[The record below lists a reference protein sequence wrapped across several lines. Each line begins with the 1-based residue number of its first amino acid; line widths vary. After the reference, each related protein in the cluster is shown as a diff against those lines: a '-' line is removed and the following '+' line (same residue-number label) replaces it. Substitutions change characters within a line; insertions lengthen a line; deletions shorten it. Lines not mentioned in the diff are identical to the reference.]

1 MNIAG
6 GGDDDDD
13 FNVLARQTEAQEGQ
27 ETWSASIWR
36 CSLDRTLSPDLP
48 GALSLTLVHMAFKEL
63 VPSICGQGLAAKQ
76 DN

>member
-6 GGDDDDD
+6 GGDDDD
-13 FNVLARQTEAQEGQ
+13 FNVLARQAEAQEGQ
-27 ETWSASIWR
+27 ETWSTSIWR
-36 CSLDRTLSPDLP
+36 CSPDRTLSPDSSV
-48 GALSLTLVHMAFKEL
+48 ALSLTLAHVAFKEL